1 MMHLLSQQWFF
12 TTPTNWWQRAPF
24 LRLLLP
30 FVAGIVLQTVV
41 AVAFMYTAIA
51 GISVLLLLVAFLL
64 SPHYWQLRWFM
75 LKGFLVHLFLLLL
88 GMFVMGYQEHQQRP
102 AVSLSAGV
110 QNLVIQ
116 LNEPLIER
124 NQTYKSVAQIQT
136 AELQGKAVE
145 AGGQMILYFKKDSTL
160 LRLLPQLNAGT
171 QCVVQCNL
179 QPIRNSGNPG
189 AFDYEAWC
197 HQKGIYYQAFI
208 NGKAIRPIQ
217 QTTTMG
223 LPQMLWTIRLKILY
237 LLYHYIPNKQSQSI
251 ASALLMGYRSD
262 LDRELVQ
269 AYSNVGVVHIIAI
282 SGLHMGMVYGLLF
295 FLLSPLENRKQWRV
309 LKYIGLLLGIW
320 SFALI
325 AGGAPSVSRSAV
337 MFSFIV
343 LGQWQQKEA
352 SVYNNLA
359 ASAMLLLLYNPYN
372 LWEVGFQLS
381 YAAVVGIIAFQSP
394 IQTWLLQWI
403 PYKKIVTL
411 ISVTLAAQVFTTP
424 ISAYHFHQFPLYFL
438 IANIW
443 VVPYTAVLLYGLL
456 LLLPLTIWP
465 MLAVWWGS
473 MVSKGIDVLNAG
485 VLAINAWPHAVWKNI
500 YLTSGQMVL
509 LLLALL
515 LLIYAFSFHKKT
527 PIYLSLL
534 AIGLFV
540 GMRTID
546 YWQKNNQRK
555 LIVYQVPQATAI
567 DFIAGSDCKFLG
579 NAAYFSDGYLR
590 NFHLQPSRIVHRVQ
604 NVEVV
609 DTTLQAPLSL
619 HFQKHRIVWLNHLRA
634 MQQFSFTTPPA
645 VVILSQN
652 VAYSLA
658 ELGKLWP
665 NSFFVADGSNALWK
679 INEWKKEAEVLHLRL
694 HSVPDS
700 GAFVMNL

>member
-1 MMHLLSQQWFF
+1 MHLSSQQWYF
-12 TTPTNWWQRAPF
+12 TTPTNWWQKAPF

-30 FVAGIVLQTVV
+30 FMAGILLQTIV

-64 SPHYWQLRWFM
+64 GPHYWQLRWFKV
-75 LKGFLVHLFLLLL
+75 KGILVHLFVLLL
-88 GMFVMGYQEHQQRP
+88 GMFVMGYQQHQLQP
-102 AVSLSAGV
+102 AVALPTSV

-116 LNEPLIER
+116 LNEPLTER
-124 NQTYKSVAQIQT
+124 NQTYKSVAHIQT
-136 AELQGKAVE
+136 VELQGKAVE
-145 AGGQMILYFKKDSTL
+145 AGGQMILYFKKDSAL
-160 LRLLPQLNAGT
+160 LHLLPQLNAGT

-179 QPIRNSGNPG
+179 QPIRKSGNPG

-197 HQKGIYYQAFI
+197 HLKGIYYQAFL
-208 NGKAIRPIQ
+208 NGKAIRQIQ
-217 QTTTMG
+217 QPTTMG

-237 LLYHYIPNKQSQSI
+237 LLCHYIPNKQSQSI
-251 ASALLMGYRSD
+251 ASALLMGYRND
-262 LDRELVQ
+262 LDRELLQ

-282 SGLHMGMVYGLLF
+282 SGLHMGMVYGLLL

-325 AGGAPSVSRSAV
+325 AGGAPSVGRSAV

-352 SVYNNLA
+352 SIYNNLA

-381 YAAVVGIIAFQSP
+381 YAAVAGIIAFQSP
-394 IQTWLLQWI
+394 ILKWLLQWI
-403 PYKKIVTL
+403 PYKKIITL

-424 ISAYHFHQFPLYFL
+424 ISAYHFHQFPVYFL

-443 VVPYTAVLLYGLL
+443 VVPFTAVLLYALL

-465 MLAVWWGS
+465 ALAVWWGS
-473 MVSKGIDVLNAG
+473 MASKGIGALNAG

-500 YLTSGQMVL
+500 YLTSGQTVL

-527 PIYLSLL
+527 PIYLSLM

-579 NAAYFSDGYLR
+579 NAGYFSDGFLR
-590 NFHLQPSRIVHRVQ
+590 NFHLEPSRILHRVHTI
-604 NVEVV
+604 EVV
-609 DTTLQAPLSL
+609 DTTLKTPLNL
-619 HFQKHRIVWLNHLRA
+619 YFQKHQIVWLNHNRA

-665 NSFFVADGSNALWK
+665 TSFFVADGSNALWK
-679 INEWKKEAEVLHLRL
+679 INEWKKEAEALHLRL

>member
-1 MMHLLSQQWFF
+1 MHLSSQQWYF
-12 TTPTNWWQRAPF
+12 TTPTNWWQKAPF

-30 FVAGIVLQTVV
+30 LVAGILLQTIVT
-41 AVAFMYTAIA
+41 VAFMYTAIA

-64 SPHYWQLRWFM
+64 GPHYWQLRWFKV
-75 LKGFLVHLFLLLL
+75 KGILVHLFVLLL
-88 GMFVMGYQEHQQRP
+88 GMFVMGYHQHQLQP
-102 AVSLSAGV
+102 AVSLPTGV

-116 LNEPLIER
+116 LNEPLTER
-124 NQTYKSVAQIQT
+124 NQTYKSVAHIQT
-136 AELQGKAVE
+136 VELQGKAVE
-145 AGGQMILYFKKDSTL
+145 AGGQMILYFKKDSAL
-160 LRLLPQLNAGT
+160 LHLLPQLNAGT

-179 QPIRNSGNPG
+179 QPIRKSGNPG

-197 HQKGIYYQAFI
+197 HQKGIYYQAFL
-208 NGKAIRPIQ
+208 NGKSIRQIQ
-217 QTTTMG
+217 QPTTMG

-251 ASALLMGYRSD
+251 ASALLMGYRND

-282 SGLHMGMVYGLLF
+282 SGLHMGMVYGLLL

-325 AGGAPSVSRSAV
+325 AGGAPSVGRSAV

-352 SVYNNLA
+352 SIYNNLA

-381 YAAVVGIIAFQSP
+381 YAAVAGIIAFQSP
-394 IQTWLLQWI
+394 ILKWLLQWI
-403 PYKKIVTL
+403 PYKKIITL

-424 ISAYHFHQFPLYFL
+424 ISAYHFHQFPVYFL

-443 VVPYTAVLLYGLL
+443 VVPFTAVLLYALL

-465 MLAVWWGS
+465 ALAVWWGS
-473 MVSKGIDVLNAG
+473 MASKGIGALNAG

-500 YLTSGQMVL
+500 YLTSGQTVL

-515 LLIYAFSFHKKT
+515 LLVYAVSFNKKT
-527 PIYLSLL
+527 PIYLSLM

-540 GMRTID
+540 CMRTID

-579 NAAYFSDGYLR
+579 NAGYFSDGFLR
-590 NFHLQPSRIVHRVQ
+590 NFHLEPSRILHRVHTI
-604 NVEVV
+604 EVV
-609 DTTLQAPLSL
+609 DTTLKTPLNL
-619 HFQKHRIVWLNHLRA
+619 YFQKHQIVWLNHNRA

-665 NSFFVADGSNALWK
+665 TSFFVADGSNALWK
-679 INEWKKEAEVLHLRL
+679 INEWKKEAEALHLRL

>member
-1 MMHLLSQQWFF
+1 MHLSSQQWYL
-12 TTPTNWWQRAPF
+12 TTPTNWWQKVPF

-30 FVAGIVLQTVV
+30 FVAGLLLQTIVG
-41 AVAFMYTAIA
+41 VAFMFTAFA
-51 GISVLLLLVAFLL
+51 GIAVLLLLIIFLL
-64 SPHYWQLRWFM
+64 APHYWQLHRFL
-75 LKGFLVHLFLLLL
+75 LKGIMVNLFFLLS
-88 GMFVMGYQEHQQRP
+88 GMFVLGYQQHQLQP
-102 AVSLSAGV
+102 AVLLPTGV

-116 LNEPLIER
+116 LHEPLIER
-124 NQTYKSVAQIQT
+124 NQTYKSVAHIQT
-136 AELQGKAVE
+136 AELQGKVVE

-160 LRLLPQLNAGT
+160 LRLLSQLNAGT

-197 HQKGIYYQAFI
+197 HQKGIYYHAFL
-208 NGKAIRPIQ
+208 NGKAIRQIKQP
-217 QTTTMG
+217 TAFG
-223 LPQMLWTIRLKILY
+223 LQQMLWTIRLKVLY
-237 LLYHYIPNKQSQSI
+237 LLYRYIPDKQSQSI
-251 ASALLMGYRSD
+251 ASALLMGYRND

-269 AYSNVGVVHIIAI
+269 AYRNVGVVHIIAI
-282 SGLHMGMVYGLLF
+282 SGLHMGMVYGLLL
-295 FLLSPLENRKQWRV
+295 FLLSPLENRKQWRA

-320 SFALI
+320 SFASI

-352 SVYNNLA
+352 SIYNNLA

-372 LWEVGFQLS
+372 LWELGFQLS
-381 YAAVVGIIAFQSP
+381 YAAVLSIVVFQP
-394 IQTWLLQWI
+394 ILQQWLLQWLPFNPLVQI
-403 PYKKIVTL
+403 
-411 ISVTLAAQVFTTP
+411 ISVTLAAQIFTMP
-424 ISAYHFHQFPLYFL
+424 ISAYHFHQFPVYFL

-443 VVPYTAVLLYGLL
+443 VVPFTAVLLYALL
-456 LLLPLTIWP
+456 LLLPLSIWP
-465 MLAVWWGS
+465 ALAVWWGS
-473 MVSKGIDVLNAG
+473 MASKGIGPLNAG

-500 YLTSGQMVL
+500 YLTSGQTVL

-515 LLIYAFSFHKKT
+515 LWIYAVSFHKKN
-527 PIYLSLL
+527 PIYLSFV

-546 YWQKNNQRK
+546 YWQKNKQNK

-567 DFIAGSDCKFLG
+567 DFITGANCKFFG
-579 NAAYFSDGYLR
+579 NAAYFSDGFLR
-590 NFHLQPSRIVHRVQ
+590 NFHLQTSRIVHRVHTID
-604 NVEVV
+604 VL
-609 DTTLQAPLSL
+609 DTTLQTSVNL
-619 HFQKHRIVWLNHLRA
+619 HFQKHQIVWLNQPREV
-634 MQQFSFTTPPA
+634 QQFSFTTPPS

-652 VAYSLA
+652 VAYSIA

-665 NSFFVADGSNALWK
+665 TSFFVADGSNALWK
-679 INEWKKEAEVLHLRL
+679 INEWKKEAEALHLRL
-694 HSVPDS
+694 HSIPNS